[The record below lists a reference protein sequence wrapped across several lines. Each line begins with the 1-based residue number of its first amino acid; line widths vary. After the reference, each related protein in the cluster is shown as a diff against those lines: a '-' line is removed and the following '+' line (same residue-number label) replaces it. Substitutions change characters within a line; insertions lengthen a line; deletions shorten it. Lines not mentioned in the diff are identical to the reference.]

1 MKAVRRVLA
10 GAGVVCA
17 ALIAGCQ
24 PQGGAAGV
32 AIIDLDAVA
41 RALGRDDVIAQQINV
56 ANQQLAGQLGQVAT
70 NLQQQVQARRDE
82 YEVIGDEAEQELQQ
96 LTAVANQRLQQT
108 QQLAQQRSA
117 QFRQAV
123 INSFRNEVT
132 PYASEIAASRGA
144 VAVVT
149 VATPMLWFDSQ
160 ADITDEVIAKM
171 REAGLER
178 ASQPAAAVAP
188 AAAAPTAA
196 APAAAEDAGTSEG

>member
-1 MKAVRRVLA
+1 MTAVRRYLTALGLACLAFLA
-10 GAGVVCA
+10 GCE
-17 ALIAGCQ
+17 
-24 PQGGAAGV
+24 PQGGGRAAV

-41 RALGRDDVIAQQINV
+41 RALGRDDVIAQQINQ

-70 NLQQQVQARRDE
+70 SLQQQVQARRDE

-132 PYASEIAASRGA
+132 PYAQKIATERGA

-149 VATPMLWFDSQ
+149 VATPMLWFDSN
-160 ADITDEVIAKM
+160 ADITDEVIAEM
-171 REAGLER
+171 RAAGLER
-178 ASQPAAAVAP
+178 ASQPAP
-188 AAAAPTAA
+188 AA
-196 APAAAEDAGTSEG
+196 APAATPAPAPAAPAADGETEG

>member
-1 MKAVRRVLA
+1 MKAVRKVLA
-10 GAGVVCA
+10 TAGVVCA
-17 ALIAGCQ
+17 AMVAGCQ

-32 AIIDLDAVA
+32 AIIDLDAIA

-82 YEVIGDEAEQELQQ
+82 YEVIGDEAEQELQE

-132 PYASEIAASRGA
+132 PYASEIASARGA

-149 VATPMLWFDSQ
+149 VATPMLWFDAK
-160 ADITDEVIAKM
+160 ADITDEVIAAM
-171 REAGLER
+171 REAGAGLER
-178 ASQPAAAVAP
+178 AAPPATAVAP
-188 AAAAPTAA
+188 AATV
-196 APAAAEDAGTSEG
+196 APAPAEGSADGEG

>member
-178 ASQPAAAVAP
+178 ASQPTAAVAP

>member
-1 MKAVRRVLA
+1 MKAVRKVLA
-10 GAGVVCA
+10 TAGVVCA
-17 ALIAGCQ
+17 AMVAGCQ

-32 AIIDLDAVA
+32 AIIDLDAIA

-82 YEVIGDEAEQELQQ
+82 YEVIGDEAEQELQE

-132 PYASEIAASRGA
+132 PYASEIASARGA

-149 VATPMLWFDSQ
+149 VATPMLWFDAK
-160 ADITDEVIAKM
+160 ADITDEVIAAM
-171 REAGLER
+171 REAGAGLER
-178 ASQPAAAVAP
+178 AAPPATAVAP
-188 AAAAPTAA
+188 AATG
-196 APAAAEDAGTSEG
+196 APAPAEGSADGEG

>member
-1 MKAVRRVLA
+1 MKAVRKVLA
-10 GAGVVCA
+10 TAGVVCA
-17 ALIAGCQ
+17 AMVAGCQ

-32 AIIDLDAVA
+32 AIIDLDAIA

-82 YEVIGDEAEQELQQ
+82 YEVIGDEAEQELQE

-132 PYASEIAASRGA
+132 PYASKIASARGA

-149 VATPMLWFDSQ
+149 VATPMLWFDAK
-160 ADITDEVIAKM
+160 ADITDEVIAAM
-171 REAGLER
+171 REAGAGLER
-178 ASQPAAAVAP
+178 AAPPATAVAP
-188 AAAAPTAA
+188 AATV
-196 APAAAEDAGTSEG
+196 APAPAEGSADGEG

>member
-1 MKAVRRVLA
+1 MKAVRKVLA
-10 GAGVVCA
+10 TAGVVCA
-17 ALIAGCQ
+17 AMVAGCQ

-32 AIIDLDAVA
+32 AIIDLDAIA

-70 NLQQQVQARRDE
+70 NLQQQVQARREE
-82 YEVIGDEAEQELQQ
+82 YEVIGDEAEQELQE

-132 PYASEIAASRGA
+132 PYASEIASARGA

-149 VATPMLWFDSQ
+149 VATPMLWFDAK
-160 ADITDEVIAKM
+160 ADITDEVIAAM
-171 REAGLER
+171 REAGAGLER
-178 ASQPAAAVAP
+178 AAPPATAVAP
-188 AAAAPTAA
+188 AATG
-196 APAAAEDAGTSEG
+196 APAPAEGSADGEG

>member
-1 MKAVRRVLA
+1 MKAVRKVLA
-10 GAGVVCA
+10 TAGVVCA
-17 ALIAGCQ
+17 AMVAGCQ

-32 AIIDLDAVA
+32 AIIDLDAIA

-82 YEVIGDEAEQELQQ
+82 YEVIGDEAEQELQE

-132 PYASEIAASRGA
+132 PYASKIASARGA

-149 VATPMLWFDSQ
+149 VATPMLWFDAK
-160 ADITDEVIAKM
+160 ADITDEVIAAM
-171 REAGLER
+171 REAGAGLER
-178 ASQPAAAVAP
+178 AAPPPTAVAP
-188 AAAAPTAA
+188 AATV
-196 APAAAEDAGTSEG
+196 APAPAEGSADGEG

>member
-1 MKAVRRVLA
+1 MKAVRKVLA
-10 GAGVVCA
+10 TAGVVCA
-17 ALIAGCQ
+17 AMVAGCQ

-32 AIIDLDAVA
+32 AIIDLDAIA

-82 YEVIGDEAEQELQQ
+82 YEVIGDEAEQELQE

-123 INSFRNEVT
+123 INSFRSEVT
-132 PYASEIAASRGA
+132 PYASEIASARGA

-149 VATPMLWFDSQ
+149 VATPMLWFDAK
-160 ADITDEVIAKM
+160 ADITDEVIAAM
-171 REAGLER
+171 REAGAGLER
-178 ASQPAAAVAP
+178 AAPPATAVAP
-188 AAAAPTAA
+188 AATG
-196 APAAAEDAGTSEG
+196 APAPAEGSADGEG